1 MCTSDTDLVLVKK
14 GEKRK
19 ENQDG
24 NCCRGGERKRKREKI
39 KMVIAAEEDV
49 VDSCARKV
57 LRLNLFFL
65 LSRTF
70 GRGVKNANSTLCMRR

>member
-1 MCTSDTDLVLVKK
+1 MCTSDTDLVVVKE
-14 GEKRK
+14 GEKK
-19 ENQDG
+19 
-24 NCCRGGERKRKREKI
+24 KI

-49 VDSCARKV
+49 GDSCARKV

-70 GRGVKNANSTLCMRR
+70 GRGVKNGNSTLCVRTMMMASI

>member
-1 MCTSDTDLVLVKK
+1 MCTSDTDLVVKE
-14 GEKRK
+14 GEKK
-19 ENQDG
+19 
-24 NCCRGGERKRKREKI
+24 KI

-49 VDSCARKV
+49 VDSCAQKV

-70 GRGVKNANSTLCMRR
+70 GTGGQER

>member
-1 MCTSDTDLVLVKK
+1 MVIAAEEDVVVVKEGK
-14 GEKRK
+14 KK
-19 ENQDG
+19 
-24 NCCRGGERKRKREKI
+24 KI
-39 KMVIAAEEDV
+39 KMVIVAEEDV

-70 GRGVKNANSTLCMRR
+70 GTGGQER

>member
-1 MCTSDTDLVLVKK
+1 MCTSDTDLVVVKE
-14 GEKRK
+14 GEKK
-19 ENQDG
+19 
-24 NCCRGGERKRKREKI
+24 KI

-49 VDSCARKV
+49 GDSCARKV

-70 GRGVKNANSTLCMRR
+70 GRGVKNANSTLCVRTMMIASI

>member
-1 MCTSDTDLVLVKK
+1 MVIAAEEEKE
-14 GEKRK
+14 GEKK

-24 NCCRGGERKRKREKI
+24 NCCRG
-39 KMVIAAEEDV
+39 DV
-49 VDSCARKV
+49 GDSCAHKV

-70 GRGVKNANSTLCMRR
+70 GRGVKNANSTLCVRTMMMVSI

>member
-1 MCTSDTDLVLVKK
+1 MCTSDTDLVVVKEGK
-14 GEKRK
+14 KK
-19 ENQDG
+19 E
-24 NCCRGGERKRKREKI
+24 I

-70 GRGVKNANSTLCMRR
+70 GTGGQER

>member
-1 MCTSDTDLVLVKK
+1 MCTSDTDLVVVKE
-14 GEKRK
+14 GEKK
-19 ENQDG
+19 
-24 NCCRGGERKRKREKI
+24 KI

-49 VDSCARKV
+49 GDSCARKV
-57 LRLNLFFL
+57 PRLNLFFL

>member
-1 MCTSDTDLVLVKK
+1 MVKE
-14 GEKRK
+14 GEKK
-19 ENQDG
+19 
-24 NCCRGGERKRKREKI
+24 KI

-70 GRGVKNANSTLCMRR
+70 GRGVKNANSTLCVRMMMMVSI